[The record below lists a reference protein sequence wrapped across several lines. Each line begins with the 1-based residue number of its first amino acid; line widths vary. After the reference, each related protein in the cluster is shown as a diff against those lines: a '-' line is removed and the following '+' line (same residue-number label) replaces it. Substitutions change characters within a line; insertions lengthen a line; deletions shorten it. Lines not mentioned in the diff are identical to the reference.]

1 MIFRKNIVGFFI
13 VAFLG
18 QPSLAAACSVCF
30 NGTPNTSMTFALRMG
45 VLALMVVLLGV
56 LGVFA
61 KFFINVKNRARL
73 KH

>member
-1 MIFRKNIVGFFI
+1 MKKIFGFFI
-13 VAFLG
+13 FIFIND
-18 QPSLAAACSVCF
+18 PSLASACSVCF
-30 NGTPNTSMTFALRMG
+30 SNTPNTSMTFALRMG

-61 KFFINVKNRARL
+61 KFFINVKNRTEI